1 LTDFGHPIPRP
12 AELKEVIQT
21 NNRGSCI
28 AASAPETCAHGNPFT
43 ELDVE
48 ANRVLRPFKNGGRC
62 FIDEVALI
70 NSQSLCIA
78 CEPDPTGRSRQLNQQ
93 LVLKTDRVHN
103 GPEIMIAIGAT
114 IEDAKN
120 QVDFCGGMD
129 GNGG

>member
-28 AASAPETCAHGNPFT
+28 AASAPETGTHGNPFT

-48 ANRVLRPFKNGGRC
+48 ANRLLRPIKNGGRC
-62 FIDEVALI
+62 FIDEIALI
-70 NSQSLCIA
+70 NGQSLCIA
-78 CEPDPTGRSRQLNQQ
+78 CEPDPTGGSRQLNQQ

-103 GPEIMIAIGAT
+103 GPEIMVAIGAT